1 MMTISTPSWLEFNSS
16 AYNDATILS
25 NISYIDSE
33 DIIRHLLAKFQ
44 GKTNYLLI
52 VLYVFVMALAV
63 TANILVI
70 AVVFKY
76 HYMRRYVEIIR
87 FLSNSLIAIRLKV
100 DPLLCNS

>member
-1 MMTISTPSWLEFNSS
+1 MNDANSRMMISTPSWLEFNSS
-16 AYNDATILS
+16 AYNDEMIF
-25 NISYIDSE
+25 SYIDSE

-87 FLSNSLIAIRLKV
+87 FCETYLTQF
-100 DPLLCNS
+100 D

>member
-1 MMTISTPSWLEFNSS
+1 MMISTPSSLEFNNS
-16 AYNDATILS
+16 AYNDAAILY
-25 NISYIDSE
+25 NISYNIDSE

-52 VLYVFVMALAV
+52 VLYAFVMALAV

-87 FLSNSLIAIRLKV
+87 FRETQF
-100 DPLLCNS
+100 D

>member
-1 MMTISTPSWLEFNSS
+1 MISTPSSLEFNNS
-16 AYNDATILS
+16 AYNDAAILY
-25 NISYIDSE
+25 NISYNIDSE

-52 VLYVFVMALAV
+52 VLYAFVMALAV

-87 FLSNSLIAIRLKV
+87 FRETQF
-100 DPLLCNS
+100 D

>member
-1 MMTISTPSWLEFNSS
+1 MNDGSRMMISTPSSLEFNNS
-16 AYNDATILS
+16 YNDAMIFS
-25 NISYIDSE
+25 NISYIDTE

-87 FLSNSLIAIRLKV
+87 FCETYLTQF
-100 DPLLCNS
+100 D